1 MPKHLTR
8 WEWVAAWL
16 VAGVAVWVIFVP
28 DTISRGIFLTGAA
41 SVVAIEVLSALFWRD
56 RRRPEGSVD
65 EMLYDAQHPKTGKSA
80 GDRQ

>member
-1 MPKHLTR
+1 MTKRLTR
-8 WEWVAAWL
+8 WEWVAAWV

-28 DTISRGIFLTGAA
+28 DIISRGIFLTGAA

-56 RRRPEGSVD
+56 RRPEGSVH